1 MLAYQLHAPVVW
13 SGMGNP
19 PVYSCAGESA
29 LNSSEEELDKCLN
42 KKQLKG
48 NW

>member
-1 MLAYQLHAPVVW
+1 MLAYPLHAPAVW

-19 PVYSCAGESA
+19 AVYSCAGESV
-29 LNSSEEELDKCLN
+29 LNGSEEELDKCLD

-48 NW
+48 NC